1 MTDLCPALCG
11 SRAMSIVLNSAFRT
25 FDVIVVA
32 LIFAALL

>member
-1 MTDLCPALCG
+1 
-11 SRAMSIVLNSAFRT
+11 MSLAVSSAFRA

>member
-1 MTDLCPALCG
+1 
-11 SRAMSIVLNSAFRT
+11 MSIAFSSAFRA

>member
-1 MTDLCPALCG
+1 
-11 SRAMSIVLNSAFRT
+11 MSLAVSSAFRT

>member
-1 MTDLCPALCG
+1 
-11 SRAMSIVLNSAFRT
+11 MSLAFSSAFRA